1 MEKTIFTPKEVAD
14 LLDVP
19 LRTVQ
24 FWCKKQNVRKK
35 SNRYQIT
42 QTHIDNW
49 IDFLNGTQSNA
60 TNENTITQEFTEAE
74 YDQLEHIIKQNPI
87 NLRDIKHLQ
96 EMVESY
102 QEQIQYLRNSL
113 DRKEDMMQR
122 LIVSLENHSNDLI
135 QKNFIQAKKE
145 GYDQ

>member
-1 MEKTIFTPKEVAD
+1 MEKTIFTPKEAAD
-14 LLDVP
+14 LLAVP

-24 FWCKKQNVRKK
+24 FWCKRQNIRKK

-49 IDFLNGTQSNA
+49 VDFLNGTQSNA
-60 TNENTITQEFTEAE
+60 TNENTITQEFTQDEYEMLEA
-74 YDQLEHIIKQNPI
+74 IIKQNPI

-96 EMVESY
+96 DMIESY

-113 DRKEDMMQR
+113 DKKDDMMNR
-122 LIVSLENHSNDLI
+122 LVASLENHS
-135 QKNFIQAKKE
+135 KNLLQQNYIEAKEK
-145 GYDQ
+145 GID